1 MTQSDKTKIHK
12 ETTVKAL
19 DGEAPAEKSKSML
32 ARSKSTSAKKKKEKV
47 LPSQTPNRL
56 YVHDQFYQALPLLQK
71 VNARKTLGLDI
82 DPEKV
87 RYVLTKKTKNEVQ
100 VLKWGGQKFPSEE
113 KDRDKA
119 LQIALENIK
128 SKVYKK
134 GMVVNVS
141 IFSPE
146 ISSRHL
152 IFPKMKHTS
161 DLEKAIYNKNETDL
175 QNFDKK
181 SIWRYEILDEFEH
194 EDITKLRISI
204 ITVPGEVVEKYTRI
218 FDHIGI
224 ELNSLVSRPS
234 AIQATYRK
242 MVFRPG
248 RDLVIDIGYDLTQM
262 CYLKNGNTEFV
273 RNVSIGARN
282 LEVTIHSGS
291 EGQKK
296 DEQISLNGK
305 KENDSNSSEKLRS
318 KLVSRIQ
325 ELKNKQNPVLHTFF
339 SEILRSLAFFQGK
352 STTQFIERIFITGY
366 GIRKESLMPY
376 LKSRLNMPLFILTPQ
391 FEERDNR
398 TTEFGEY
405 FSTLG
410 TAVQEKETANLLPK
424 AYKNRLVYKKLNIL
438 LAGVALLLAAGLTYL
453 SFGQDQIIKN
463 KKKLI
468 VQYKKDYDRLNPIEG
483 KYIQV
488 IQAISDVN
496 KKNAE
501 LKSYIA
507 AKPPLT
513 EVMRLFS
520 NETPKYVRI
529 DRIYFRKIAVDKD
542 KPKFKNDFSYV
553 IDVEGGVTSEALMA
567 NVSLINFVNHLIDL
581 KFFKHIELLNKFKQS
596 DEQETTFG
604 IRLYM

>member
-1 MTQSDKTKIHK
+1 MTQSDKTKIQK
-12 ETTVKAL
+12 KPIQKTLE
-19 DGEAPAEKSKSML
+19 GEIPAGKN
-32 ARSKSTSAKKKKEKV
+32 KSTFAKSGSASVKKKKERP

-71 VNARKTLGLDI
+71 INARKTLGLDI

-87 RYVLTKKTKNEVQ
+87 RYVLTKKTKNEIQ
-100 VLKWGGQKFPSEE
+100 VLEWGVQKFPSEE

-152 IFPKMKHTS
+152 IFPKMKRTS

-262 CYLKNGNTEFV
+262 CYLKNGNTEFI

-291 EGQKK
+291 EGEKK

-305 KENDSNSSEKLRS
+305 KESDSNSSEKLRS

-391 FEERDNR
+391 FEERDSR

-410 TAVQEKETANLLPK
+410 TAVQDKEEANLLPK
-424 AYKNRLVYKKLNIL
+424 SYKNRLVYKKLNL
-438 LAGVALLLAAGLTYL
+438 LLVGVALLLAAGLTYL
-453 SFGQDQIIKN
+453 SFGQDQIIKE
-463 KKKLI
+463 KKQLI
-468 VQYKKDYDRLNPIEG
+468 IRYKKDYDRLNPIEG

-581 KFFKHIELLNKFKQS
+581 KFFKHIELLNKLKQS

>member
-1 MTQSDKTKIHK
+1 MTQPDKKMTTRRKIDEK
-12 ETTVKAL
+12 NSAGESKPKDLSSKANSL
-19 DGEAPAEKSKSML
+19 
-32 ARSKSTSAKKKKEKV
+32 KKKKAKP

-56 YVHDQFYQALPLLQK
+56 YVHDQFYRALPFFQK
-71 VNARKTLGLDI
+71 LSARKTLGLDI

-87 RYVLTKKTKNEVQ
+87 RYVLTQKTKTEVQ
-100 VLKWGGQKFPSEE
+100 VLEWGVQKFPSEE

-128 SKVYKK
+128 SKVYKR
-134 GMVVNVS
+134 GMLVNVS

-146 ISSRHL
+146 INSRHL
-152 IFPKMKHTS
+152 IFPKMKRTG

-194 EDITKLRISI
+194 EEIPKLRISI

-224 ELNSLVSRPS
+224 ELNSLISRPS
-234 AIQATYRK
+234 SIQSTYRK

-282 LEVTIHSGS
+282 LEVTIHSGA
-291 EGQKK
+291 E
-296 DEQISLNGK
+296 DEIKNDKVSLNGK
-305 KENDSNSSEKLRS
+305 KESETNPSEKLRS
-318 KLVSRIQ
+318 KLVNRIQ

-391 FEERDNR
+391 FEERDSR
-398 TTEFGEY
+398 TTEYGEY

-410 TAVQEKETANLLPK
+410 TAVQDNETANLLPK
-424 AYKNRLVYKKLNIL
+424 VYKNRLVYKKLNVFLVGI
-438 LAGVALLLAAGLTYL
+438 ALFLAAGLSYL
-453 SFGQDQIIKN
+453 SVGQEQIIKS
-463 KKKLI
+463 KKQLI
-468 VQYKKDYDRLNPIEG
+468 VKYKKDYERLNPIEG

-507 AKPPLT
+507 SKPPLT

-581 KFFKHIELLNKFKQS
+581 KFFKHIELLNKLKQS

-604 IRLYM
+604 IRLYL